1 MPKTSTSEIEK
12 VTLSLPQSLIEF
24 ADQKARESNTNRS
37 KIVADILAN
46 AALQE
51 QDRLAAEGY
60 RFYAE
65 ESQAFAESSMPAVS
79 GALG

>member
-1 MPKTSTSEIEK
+1 KA
-12 VTLSLPQSLIEF
+12 LPQSLIEF

-79 GALG
+79 EALG